1 MWKQTTMSDLLLEG
15 GNVFKDDA
23 GTVLTKRINKAD
35 VLPTIQWLE
44 TVTGLELTDHLLGT
58 TGKKET
64 SGDLDIAID
73 ANEVN
78 KNEFAQ
84 KLADYI
90 AKQGGNPKEWIKKS
104 GISVH
109 FKTPIKG
116 EEANGYVQSDFMFGE
131 RDWLKFS
138 LQGGR
143 EGSELKGAHRHVIL
157 SSIARHRG
165 MKWSPNNGLMSG
177 DGKELVT
184 KDANEIAKKLLGQTA
199 TVKDLA
205 DPEAIIDY
213 IIKLPAYEE
222 LVADARETLGRE
234 GVKLPVAGKVESF
247 TPGSGAWFR
256 KMIEVVK

>member
-1 MWKQTTMSDLLLEG
+1 MNDVLLEG

-23 GTVLTKRINKAD
+23 GSILTVRINKAD
-35 VLPTIQWLE
+35 VLPTVQWLE
-44 TVTGLELTDHLLGT
+44 TVTGLELTDNMLGT

-64 SGDLDIAID
+64 SGDLDLAID
-73 ANEVN
+73 ANAVN
-78 KNEFAQ
+78 KNEFAT

-90 AKQGGNPKEWIKKS
+90 TKKGGDPKEWIRKS

-116 EEANGYVQSDFMFGE
+116 DEKNGYVQSDFMFGE
-131 RDWLKFS
+131 PNWMKFS

-143 EGSELKGAHRHVIL
+143 EGSELKGAHRHIIL
-157 SSIARHRG
+157 ASIARVRG
-165 MKWSPNNGLMSG
+165 MKWSANNGLMSS
-177 DGKELVT
+177 DGKELVS
-184 KDANEIAKKLLGQTA
+184 KDGNEIAKKLLGQTA
-199 TVKDLA
+199 SIKDLQ
-205 DPEAIIDY
+205 DPETIIDY
-213 IIKLPAYEE
+213 VIKLPNYEE

-234 GVKLPVAGKVESF
+234 GVKLPEAGKVESF